1 MRARTA
7 EAFVLRT
14 GSLGESDVLV
24 TLFTREQGKVR
35 GVARA
40 ARRSRKRFGGA
51 LEPATH
57 VRAGFVEKE
66 GRDLAQI
73 QDLEILHSYFDM
85 QREPAVAAACAF
97 LCEVTEQFAREQQ
110 VDELFFRLLGS
121 VLDGLQGGVD
131 PSLAA
136 RYFELWTC
144 RIQGLLPD
152 LRNCAACERP
162 LDDGAR
168 YEPRHGEL
176 YCRRCGR
183 ESAGGLPVAGPALAL
198 ALRMLAQP
206 VGEVAGG
213 EPTAAT
219 GLEHLV
225 GAILMQFVE
234 RPFISRKILEEMTR

>member
-1 MRARTA
+1 VRARTA

-14 GSLGESDVLV
+14 GSLGEADVLV
-24 TLFTREQGKVR
+24 TLFTREYGKVR

-51 LEPATH
+51 LEPGTR
-57 VRAGFVEKE
+57 VRADFVEKE

-73 QDLEILHSYFDM
+73 RDLEVLRSYFDM
-85 QREPAVAAACAF
+85 QRDPAVAAACAF
-97 LCEVTEQFAREQQ
+97 LCEVTDQFAREQEI
-110 VDELFFRLLGS
+110 DELFFRLLGS
-121 VLDGLQGGVD
+121 VLDGLQQGVD

-162 LDDGAR
+162 LDHGAR

-176 YCRRCGR
+176 RCRSCGGQPR
-183 ESAGGLPVAGPALAL
+183 EGVAVGPPALEL
-198 ALRMLAQP
+198 ARRMLAQP
-206 VGEVAGG
+206 LGEVAAG
-213 EPTAAT
+213 EAAAAK
-219 GLEHLV
+219 GLGQLV
-225 GAILMQFVE
+225 AAILMQFVE
-234 RPFISRKILEEMTR
+234 RPFISRRILEEMTR

>member
-14 GSLGESDVLV
+14 SSLGESDVLV

-35 GVARA
+35 GVARS

-57 VRAGFVEKE
+57 VQADFVEKE

-73 QDLEILHSYFDM
+73 RELEILHSYFEM
-85 QREPAVAAACAF
+85 QREPAVAAACAY
-97 LCEVTEQFAREQQ
+97 LCEVTEQFAREQE

-144 RIQGLLPD
+144 RIQGFLPD
-152 LRNCAACERP
+152 LRNCAACER
-162 LDDGAR
+162 LLEHGAS
-168 YEPRHGEL
+168 YQPQHGEL
-176 YCRRCGR
+176 VCPGCGG
-183 ESAGGLPVAGPALAL
+183 ESGAGLPVTGAVLELAR
-198 ALRMLAQP
+198 RMLAQP
-206 VGEVAGG
+206 VSAVVAG
-213 EPTAAT
+213 EATAAH
-219 GLEHLV
+219 GLGHLV
-225 GAILMQFVE
+225 EAILLQFVE
-234 RPFISRKILEEMTR
+234 RPFISRKFLEEMTR

>member
-35 GVARA
+35 GVAQA

-73 QDLEILHSYFDM
+73 RDLEILRSYFDM
-85 QREPAVAAACAF
+85 QRDPAVAAACAY
-97 LCEVTEQFAREQQ
+97 LCEVTEQFAREQE

-176 YCRRCGR
+176 CCRRCGG
-183 ESAGGLPVAGPALAL
+183 ESGGGLPVPRPALEL

-206 VGEVAGG
+206 VGDVAGG
-213 EPTAAT
+213 EPMAAT
-219 GLEHLV
+219 GLGHLV
-225 GAILMQFVE
+225 AAILMQFVE